1 MLLEVAP
8 AAGVALAPDR
18 IEFHLGVEVE
28 AGGTTLFVGDAASSP
43 TVDVTGRDL
52 ADEPYRLLASDG
64 RTGDT
69 RGRLLAAAVAYAGST
84 PVGFAALPPIHFVAG
99 EVLLHRMAL
108 APRSDL
114 VVGPGACLTWTGGRI
129 VDPGDRDCDG
139 QRAPPEGGD
148 CDDLDPEVSPV
159 APEICG
165 NRRDDDCDHGI
176 DEMEDLDGDG
186 RSQCVDCNDRNR
198 FVFPEAPELCDAVD
212 NDCDGQ
218 CDEGHDVDRDGLSA
232 CGTIPAS
239 GATCGTGSGVVDC
252 LDEDPT
258 SGPGDAERCD
268 GQDNDCD
275 GLCDD
280 APALDADDDGW
291 TVCGTLAGEP
301 TDVNDGVCGAT
312 SAARIDCRD
321 GDAAVHPLAHE
332 LCNGVDDDCDGTRP
346 TAAACYGT
354 SGGSCGIGAAA
365 CDDTRPGGLGACLV
379 PAGAPLV
386 GAALCTAYA
395 GSCAGA
401 PDPYRCAGAAA
412 ARWIITCEVPY
423 LHVVGDPT
431 RPSRADLCPDVTF
444 DLPPVSET
452 VGCTWRIAGGMQQE
466 HSLVG
471 LFRAGGAP
479 QSDLSNCTGKLAVLE
494 HEADDELALVFNAG
508 TARDLAVVRLE
519 PAPVET
525 CPSVPVGCIIGS
537 P

>member
-1 MLLEVAP
+1 
-8 AAGVALAPDR
+8 
-18 IEFHLGVEVE
+18 
-28 AGGTTLFVGDAASSP
+28 
-43 TVDVTGRDL
+43 
-52 ADEPYRLLASDG
+52 
-64 RTGDT
+64 
-69 RGRLLAAAVAYAGST
+69 
-84 PVGFAALPPIHFVAG
+84 
-99 EVLLHRMAL
+99 
-108 APRSDL
+108 
-114 VVGPGACLTWTGGRI
+114 
-129 VDPGDRDCDG
+129 
-139 QRAPPEGGD
+139 
-148 CDDLDPEVSPV
+148 V

-365 CDDTRPGGLGACLV
+365 CDDTRPGGLGACWFPPGRRWSAPRSAPPMPGRA
-379 PAGAPLV
+379 PARPIRTAAP
-386 GAALCTAYA
+386 GRPRRA
-395 GSCAGA
+395 GSSPARCPISTSSAIRRA
-401 PDPYRCAGAAA
+401 PAA
-412 ARWIITCEVPY
+412 
-423 LHVVGDPT
+423 PT
-431 RPSRADLCPDVTF
+431 S
-444 DLPPVSET
+444 
-452 VGCTWRIAGGMQQE
+452 
-466 HSLVG
+466 
-471 LFRAGGAP
+471 AP
-479 QSDLSNCTGKLAVLE
+479 T
-494 HEADDELALVFNAG
+494 
-508 TARDLAVVRLE
+508 
-519 PAPVET
+519 
-525 CPSVPVGCIIGS
+525 
-537 P
+537 